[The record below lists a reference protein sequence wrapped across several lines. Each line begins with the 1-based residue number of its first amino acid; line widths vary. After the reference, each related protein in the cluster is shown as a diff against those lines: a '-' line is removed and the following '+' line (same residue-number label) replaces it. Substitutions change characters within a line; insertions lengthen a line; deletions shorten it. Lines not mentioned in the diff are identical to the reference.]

1 MHAVHDMWWFVNH
14 MIKREG
20 SFPAKE
26 VVNLVLARRIGIII
40 ITNASPRSEFAHR
53 GARQAQRP
61 SEWRAAAQ
69 PKLIADSHPPQS
81 LRSFVSLGPI
91 KEKSFGMRRPL
102 VSVASQRRLLQ
113 LKANFA
119 AADLW
124 RKKIFV
130 TRRPR
135 FLLSDFGVGA

>member
-26 VVNLVLARRIGIII
+26 VVNLVLARRIGII

-102 VSVASQRRLLQ
+102 VSVRQSTP
-113 LKANFA
+113 A
-119 AADLW
+119 AAIKSEFG
-124 RKKIFV
+124 RRRFMAQENFCNETPQIF
-130 TRRPR
+130 
-135 FLLSDFGVGA
+135 LSDFGVGA